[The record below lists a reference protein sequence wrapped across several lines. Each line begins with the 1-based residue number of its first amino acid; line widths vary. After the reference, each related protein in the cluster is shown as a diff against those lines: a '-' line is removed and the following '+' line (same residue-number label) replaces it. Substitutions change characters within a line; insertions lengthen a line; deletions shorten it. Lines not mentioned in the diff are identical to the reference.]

1 MPKIWPNLLL
11 LVLELLKGKIVIM
24 QKKRYNFETKKSVHI
39 NLTLGTHAA
48 FRQKLF
54 SKGLSMQEVLE
65 ECAIR
70 VANDESYME
79 KLLDTLV
86 KRKIDGERKIAA
98 SDAASIYR
106 LIEDEDE

>member
-1 MPKIWPNLLL
+1 
-11 LVLELLKGKIVIM
+11 
-24 QKKRYNFETKKSVHI
+24 
-39 NLTLGTHAA
+39 
-48 FRQKLF
+48 
-54 SKGLSMQEVLE
+54 MQEVLE

>member
-1 MPKIWPNLLL
+1 M
-11 LVLELLKGKIVIM
+11 E
-24 QKKRYNFETKKSVHI
+24 KKRYNFETKKSVHV
-39 NLTLGTHAA
+39 NLTLGTHGA

-70 VANDESYME
+70 VADEESYME
-79 KLLDTLV
+79 KLLENLV
-86 KRKIDGERKIAA
+86 KRKISGERKIAA

-106 LIEDEDE
+106 LIEEDE

>member
-1 MPKIWPNLLL
+1 M
-11 LVLELLKGKIVIM
+11 E
-24 QKKRYNFETKKSVHI
+24 KKRYNFETRKSVHI
-39 NLTLGTHAA
+39 NLTLGTHGA

-70 VANDESYME
+70 VADEESYME
-79 KLLDTLV
+79 KLLDNLV
-86 KRKIDGERKIAA
+86 QKKISGERKIAA

-106 LIEDEDE
+106 LIEDDE

>member
-1 MPKIWPNLLL
+1 M
-11 LVLELLKGKIVIM
+11 E
-24 QKKRYNFETKKSVHI
+24 KKRYNFETKKSVHI
-39 NLTLGTHAA
+39 NLTLGTHGA

-70 VANDESYME
+70 VADEEPYME
-79 KLLDTLV
+79 KLLENLIE
-86 KRKIDGERKIAA
+86 RKITGERKIAA

-106 LIEDEDE
+106 LIEDDDE

>member
-1 MPKIWPNLLL
+1 M
-11 LVLELLKGKIVIM
+11 E
-24 QKKRYNFETKKSVHI
+24 KKRYNFETRKSVHI
-39 NLTLGTHAA
+39 NLPLGTHGA

-70 VANDESYME
+70 VADEESHME
-79 KLLDTLV
+79 KLLDNSV
-86 KRKIDGERKIAA
+86 QKKISGERKIAV

-106 LIEDEDE
+106 LIEEDE